1 MIFGYIEINTIY
13 KTDLNAK
20 KVLIDVK
27 GIFDQNEIKEH
38 GIHVWR
44 L

>member
-1 MIFGYIEINTIY
+1 MNDIDSLFGNG
-13 KTDLNAK
+13 K

-27 GIFDQNEIKEH
+27 GIFDRSSYESA
-38 GIHVWR
+38 GYTYWR